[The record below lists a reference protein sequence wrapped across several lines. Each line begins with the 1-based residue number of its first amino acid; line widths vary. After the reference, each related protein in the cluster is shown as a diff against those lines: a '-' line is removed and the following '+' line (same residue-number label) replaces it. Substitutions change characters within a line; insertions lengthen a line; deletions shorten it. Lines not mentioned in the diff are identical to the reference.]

1 MDHADASMAK
11 TTIQV
16 DEDVARLLE
25 QLKRDKAL
33 KSYSEALREVLN
45 ESKTLKRSER
55 GALPKLKPFARDKND
70 RFD

>member
-1 MDHADASMAK
+1 MTAK

-16 DEDVARLLE
+16 DEDIVKVLE
-25 QLKRDKAL
+25 HMKRERAL
-33 KSYSEALREVLN
+33 RSYSEALREILK

-55 GALPKLKPFARDKND
+55 GSLPKLKPFAREEID

>member
-1 MDHADASMAK
+1 MVLTSK

-16 DEDVARLLE
+16 DEDIVRVLE
-25 QLKRDKAL
+25 RMKREKAL
-33 KSYSEALREVLN
+33 KSYSEALREILR

-55 GALPKLKPFARDKND
+55 GSLPKLKPFMREKID

>member
-1 MDHADASMAK
+1 MSIAK

-16 DEDVARLLE
+16 DEDIARLLE
-25 QLKRDKAL
+25 HLKRERAL
-33 KSYSEALREVLN
+33 KSYSDALREILS

-55 GALPKLKPFARDKND
+55 GSLPRLKPFSREKID

>member
-1 MDHADASMAK
+1 MTAK

-16 DEDVARLLE
+16 DEDIVKVLE
-25 QLKRDKAL
+25 HMKRERAL
-33 KSYSEALREVLN
+33 RSYSEALREILK

-55 GALPKLKPFARDKND
+55 GSLPRLKPFAREEID

>member
-1 MDHADASMAK
+1 MAK

-16 DEDVARLLE
+16 DEDIVRMLE
-25 QLKRDKAL
+25 HLKREKAV

-45 ESKTLKRSER
+45 ENKTLKKSEQ
-55 GALPKLKPFARDKND
+55 GTLPKLKHFSRQKID

>member
-1 MDHADASMAK
+1 MMVTLTAK

-16 DEDVARLLE
+16 DEDILRVLE
-25 QLKRDKAL
+25 QLKREKDL
-33 KSYSEALREVLN
+33 KSYSDALREVLK

-55 GALPKLKPFARDKND
+55 GSLPKLKPFIREKHD

>member
-1 MDHADASMAK
+1 MVTLTAK

-16 DEDVARLLE
+16 DEDILRVLE
-25 QLKRDKAL
+25 QLKREKDL
-33 KSYSEALREVLN
+33 KSYSDALREVLK

-55 GALPKLKPFARDKND
+55 GSLPKLKPFIREKHD

>member
-1 MDHADASMAK
+1 MTAK

-16 DEDVARLLE
+16 DEDIVKVLE
-25 QLKRDKAL
+25 HMKRERAL
-33 KSYSEALREVLN
+33 KSYSEALREILK

-55 GALPKLKPFARDKND
+55 GSLPRLKPFAREEID